1 MEGESLADAAQV
13 RAKVEALLPGQ
24 PLTLTVAR
32 GGKTLH
38 LEMRAA
44 DRSALHFKKTRD
56 ADGEDDAAGVVR
68 GGASRARV
76 GDETSDETSD
86 ETRGS
91 EAGER
96 DVGTEAGSDA

>member
-44 DRSALHFKKTRD
+44 DRSAPLGPSTRD
-56 ADGEDDAAGVVR
+56 VDGEDDAAGVVR
-68 GGASRARV
+68 RRASRARV
-76 GDETSDETSD
+76 GDETSD